1 MTTRTGIDEERA
13 TPVAETAPR
22 AFESLQIPAF
32 RAWFASQVV
41 SASGSMTQMVG
52 TSWLV
57 LQLTGRAID
66 LALVSAATML
76 PVLFGSAYAGTL
88 SDRFDRRRLLMV
100 TQSAFV
106 AISGSLVLI
115 SASGA
120 AALWSL
126 VLISVMTGIVMSADG
141 PARQVY
147 VMDLV
152 GRERLGSAV
161 SLYEVILNGS
171 RILGPALGGLLLALS
186 GPTACFAANTVSFL
200 PPLWVLWHYRH
211 ASSQHVERDKPAR
224 VKGRTRVAASYAFR
238 NPALR
243 ACLLLAAASGVLFS
257 SAVLFPLLAT
267 QAFHLSGGGYGALLG
282 AFGLGALPGALIAAR
297 SGHDP
302 SGSQVLVLAVCTG
315 ATMTATAMSP
325 WAWLAFVTMAATGF
339 CSIWYIAMANTL
351 VQLTSRPEL
360 RGAVMGLW
368 TMMLPGMTPFTGFA
382 AAVLADLAGPRI
394 AFATAGGLIALAA
407 LSGWRGL
414 TGTHPLSE
422 PRLADNPL

>member
-1 MTTRTGIDEERA
+1 MATGADIDQSTRTPE
-13 TPVAETAPR
+13 AESPPR

-76 PVLFGSAYAGTL
+76 PVLLGSAYAGTL

-100 TQSAFV
+100 TQSAFL
-106 AISGSLVLI
+106 AISASLVLI
-115 SASGA
+115 SATGA
-120 AALWSL
+120 ATLWAL
-126 VLISVMTGIVMSADG
+126 VLTSVLTGVVMSADG
-141 PARQVY
+141 PARQVF
-147 VMDLV
+147 VMDIV
-152 GRERLGSAV
+152 GRDRLASAV

-171 RILGPALGGLLLALS
+171 RILGPALGGVLLAVS
-186 GPTACFAANTVSFL
+186 GPTACFAANSLSFL
-200 PPLWVLWHYRH
+200 APLWVLWHYRH
-211 ASSQHVERDKPAR
+211 ASSQRVQRDRPVRER
-224 VKGRTRVAASYAFR
+224 GRTRLAASYAFR
-238 NPALR
+238 NPTLR

-257 SAVLFPLLAT
+257 TTVLFPLLAT
-267 QAFHLSGGGYGALLG
+267 QAFHLDGGGYGALLG

-302 SGSQVLVLAVCTG
+302 SGTRVLVLAVCTG
-315 ATMTATAMSP
+315 ATMTATALSP
-325 WAWLAFVTMAATGF
+325 SAWLAFVTMAATGF
-339 CSIWYIAMANTL
+339 CSIWYIAVANTL
-351 VQLTSRPEL
+351 VQLKARPEM

-382 AAVLADLAGPRI
+382 AAWLADLTGPRV

-407 LSGWRGL
+407 VTGWRGL
-414 TGTHPLSE
+414 TGAHPGLE
-422 PRLADNPL
+422 PRRL